1 MGTYP
6 VHSMAGMP
14 MGWAIGWHSLHQEW
28 LQEHRL
34 QQRGSENY
42 WMRELWN
49 TRSWQCKPSLIELLS
64 ESTVCLLSLLE
75 SGAALLQPAAPEAA
89 PTASTLTFATH
100 RTVPGCTLTSSATMT
115 PAAQAAEGGM
125 PHFRR
130 WHGHG
135 ISWFYQ
141 TVRTFQRRTL

>member
-1 MGTYP
+1 MVQKTFSVFP
-6 VHSMAGMP
+6 FC
-14 MGWAIGWHSLHQEW
+14 SLRCANSSALPEPSVL
-28 LQEHRL
+28 LQ
-34 QQRGSENY
+34 
-42 WMRELWN
+42 
-49 TRSWQCKPSLIELLS
+49 KPPQHNR
-64 ESTVCLLSLLE
+64 
-75 SGAALLQPAAPEAA
+75 AALLQPAAPEAA